1 MRDREK
7 ASLIR
12 ETKNGDERQIQGFI
26 TSLSSPDKEV
36 RHTSEQALVHAG
48 TAAVNPLIR
57 FIREER
63 EPDVRWYAARA
74 LARIGQPAVHSL
86 LEALKAEQRE
96 DVRKYYAAAIAEMRE
111 PPVQNVIELFKEKDP
126 ALRGYGMLIL
136 CRIGEAAIGPLK
148 ETLGKD
154 NTMLKKCAEYTL
166 LRIGAGPRGRDVP
179 ENIE

>member
-1 MRDREK
+1 MRERKK

-12 ETKNGDERQIQGFI
+12 EAKKGDEQQLQGYV
-26 TSLSSPDKEV
+26 TGLSSPDKEV

-48 TAAVNPLIR
+48 TAAVDPLIR

-63 EPDVRWYAARA
+63 EPDFRWYAARA

-86 LEALKAEQRE
+86 IEALKAEQRE
-96 DVRKYYAAAIAEMRE
+96 DVRKYFAAAIAEMRE
-111 PPVQNVIELFKEKDP
+111 PPVYNVIELFREKDP
-126 ALRGYGMLIL
+126 ALRGYGTLIL

-148 ETLGKD
+148 ESLGKD

-166 LRIGAGPRGRDVP
+166 LRIGADSYARDAS
-179 ENIE
+179 ERIE